1 MRPTPCPEVPLKCR
15 GFTLIEMVVTL
26 SVLGIVAGMV
36 AVFVRAPIQAYADTS
51 QRVALVDLADATLQ
65 RMAREVRTALP
76 NSLRVGAAG
85 SVVYLEFIATSGAG
99 RYRASLAGDGSG
111 NLLDFTGADTS
122 FDILGPVP
130 DVPSGAA
137 LVVMNLGSGSD
148 ADAYA
153 GSNRAAISGLSGS
166 VLSFA
171 SFLFP
176 YESPARRFFV
186 ATGPVTYACDT
197 AGGTLYRISG
207 YAYGASQPTPP
218 LGGSSALVVD
228 QVAGCSFSFDALAS
242 RSGMLSMSLS
252 LASGAES
259 IRLFRQVAVDNAP

>member
-1 MRPTPCPEVPLKCR
+1 MHRGR
-15 GFTLIEMVVTL
+15 GFTLLEMVVTL
-26 SVLGIVAGMV
+26 SVLGIVAGML

-51 QRVALVDLADATLQ
+51 RRVALADLADATLQ
-65 RMAREVRTALP
+65 RMSRELRTALP
-76 NSLRVGAAG
+76 NSIRVTAAG
-85 SVVYLEFIATSGAG
+85 TAVYLEFIATSGVG
-99 RYRASLAGDGSG
+99 RYRAALAGDGSG

-122 FDILGPVP
+122 FDILGPIP
-130 DVPSGAA
+130 DVPAGSA

-153 GSNRAAISGLSGS
+153 GSNRAAITGLSGS
-166 VLSFA
+166 VLSFS

-176 YESPARRFFV
+176 YDAPSRRFFV
-186 ATGPVTYACDT
+186 ATGPLTYVCDT
-197 AGGTLYRISG
+197 ATATLYRISG
-207 YAYGASQPTPP
+207 YAYAASQPTPP
-218 LGGSSALVVD
+218 VGGSSALLVD

-259 IRLFRQVAVDNAP
+259 IRLFRQLAVDNAP